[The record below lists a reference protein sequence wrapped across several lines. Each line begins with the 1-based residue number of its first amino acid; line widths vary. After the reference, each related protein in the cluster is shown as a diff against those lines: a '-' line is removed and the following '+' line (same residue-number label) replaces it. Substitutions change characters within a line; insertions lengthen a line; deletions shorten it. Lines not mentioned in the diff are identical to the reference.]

1 MFNSRIAIW
10 LPLSALLMAGFS
22 HAGTILYEVA
32 TVGQLPV
39 QGGST
44 VPLFRYT
51 YQASGMT
58 FLANQ
63 ELDIVF
69 SAQLYGEI
77 SDGVADPGFDL
88 LLLQPNNPPGA
99 PGHFSAL
106 ALTNIGVG
114 QGTWSVDFTFTG
126 PGQPGSQQFYINKY
140 DAINQYDANGTF
152 ITTLDSGFT
161 QNLADV
167 PEPGTFMLLGLVL
180 IGCGVGWAVRRRNA
194 ATAPRGSR
202 TS

>member
-1 MFNSRIAIW
+1 MMFNSRIAIW

-22 HAGTILYEVA
+22 HAGTIQYEVA

-77 SDGVADPGFDL
+77 SDGLADPGFDL
-88 LLLQPNNPPGA
+88 LLLQPNNPSGA

-126 PGQPGSQQFYINKY
+126 PGQPGSQQFYIN
-140 DAINQYDANGTF
+140 QYDANGRF
-152 ITTLDSGFT
+152 ITTLESGST
-161 QNLADV
+161 QDLAGA
-167 PEPGTFMLLGLVL
+167 PEPGTFWLLGLVVM
-180 IGCGVGWAVRRRNA
+180 GSGVGWAVRRRNA
-194 ATAPRGSR
+194 GTAPRGSR

>member
-22 HAGTILYEVA
+22 HAGTIQYEVT
-32 TVGQLPV
+32 TVSQGVPV

-88 LLLQPNNPPGA
+88 LLLQQ
-99 PGHFSAL
+99 
-106 ALTNIGVG
+106 IGRA
-114 QGTWSVDFTFTG
+114 S
-126 PGQPGSQQFYINKY
+126 
-140 DAINQYDANGTF
+140 
-152 ITTLDSGFT
+152 
-161 QNLADV
+161 
-167 PEPGTFMLLGLVL
+167 
-180 IGCGVGWAVRRRNA
+180 C
-194 ATAPRGSR
+194 
-202 TS
+202 